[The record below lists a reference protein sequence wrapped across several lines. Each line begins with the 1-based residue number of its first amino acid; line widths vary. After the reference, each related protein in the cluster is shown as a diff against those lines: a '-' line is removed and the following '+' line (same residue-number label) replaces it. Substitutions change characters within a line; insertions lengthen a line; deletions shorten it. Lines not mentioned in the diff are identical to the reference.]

1 MNDRNGRPCVCVY
14 LGARSTS
21 AELGIIYARK
31 EKKKKESKPS
41 RRAHK
46 RNLNKK
52 STLLKVKFMYQNRMP
67 E

>member
-1 MNDRNGRPCVCVY
+1 MTVTDAPVY
-14 LGARSTS
+14 VYTL
-21 AELGIIYARK
+21 ELAAPPPSWELFMQEK
-31 EKKKKESKPS
+31 KKKKKESKPS

>member
-31 EKKKKESKPS
+31 GKKESKPS

-67 E
+67 G